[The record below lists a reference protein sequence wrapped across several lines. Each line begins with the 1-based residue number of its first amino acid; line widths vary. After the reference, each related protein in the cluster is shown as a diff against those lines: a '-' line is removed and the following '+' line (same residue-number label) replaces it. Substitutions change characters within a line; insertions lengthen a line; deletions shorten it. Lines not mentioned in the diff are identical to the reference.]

1 MGNVHTLN
9 DTNKGYTRKNI
20 AVIGTSIFC
29 HRCDEL
35 HIAHYNFGLC
45 YLRILIFNICICDH
59 IIDLR
64 NEN

>member
-1 MGNVHTLN
+1 MISEMGNVHTLN

-35 HIAHYNFGLC
+35 HIAHYNFV
-45 YLRILIFNICICDH
+45 YVI
-59 IIDLR
+59 
-64 NEN
+64 